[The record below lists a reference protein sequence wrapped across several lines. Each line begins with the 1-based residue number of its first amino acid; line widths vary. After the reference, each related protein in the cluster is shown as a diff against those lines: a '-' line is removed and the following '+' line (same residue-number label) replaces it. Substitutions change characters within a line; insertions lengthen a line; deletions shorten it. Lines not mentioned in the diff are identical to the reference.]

1 MADAVQLG
9 EDACENELAEM
20 NCIRERKRLE
30 GAQDHELPGLRKR
43 GYAPETYETRSQTRL
58 YFELES
64 STK

>member
-9 EDACENELAEM
+9 DDACANELAEM

-30 GAQDHELPGLRKR
+30 GAQDPELAGLRKR
-43 GYAPETYETRSQTRL
+43 GYAPEIYETRSQTCL
-58 YFELES
+58 DLELES